1 MWQRSVGLSGSCGQL
16 HIRTAREEDY
26 CLINTN
32 PYREGGWHQ
41 YAQRYRQG
49 LWVSVHGVNICTRGP
64 QRWTLD
70 SWGEG
75 GCCCFLCHPSFSLPL
90 HPHLLHTRQE
100 CPPTQPPI
108 LCLKSHLHLCA
119 PTLSFPSSAC
129 LNVISVSLAPPRLLQ
144 LQPGLQ
150 TPSLSSSS
158 SLWRFCTWP
167 HHTCHL
173 HRRQNPGTWAA
184 GAFIHSSPRPSRA
197 SHPLIPAPCHWGM
210 AGAEGRGRVG
220 HRAPVVK
227 KKNVL
232 SGARGNQCRWGVC
245 LRASFAVRFDSYFF
259 FLMIF
264 LYGWV
269 WGVDELNECMSW
281 GAWTWECAH
290 NNMLTV
296 RVVALS
302 QWFMRVCCEGSSEQD
317 IVPWL
322 VTSASLSLCVCV

>member
-1 MWQRSVGLSGSCGQL
+1 MGGGGLLLFFVPSIVLTAPPSPPSPYQTRMPPHPTPYPLFEVPSPSLRSYTVL
-16 HIRTAREEDY
+16 
-26 CLINTN
+26 
-32 PYREGGWHQ
+32 P
-41 YAQRYRQG
+41 
-49 LWVSVHGVNICTRGP
+49 
-64 QRWTLD
+64 
-70 SWGEG
+70 
-75 GCCCFLCHPSFSLPL
+75 FLCLSECHICQPRSSPPPAAATGATDAFIVLL
-90 HPHLLHTRQE
+90 FLTLTLLHSAT
-100 CPPTQPPI
+100 
-108 LCLKSHLHLCA
+108 SHLPPA
-119 PTLSFPSSAC
+119 QEAEPWDLSRGGFHP
-129 LNVISVSLAPPRLLQ
+129 LLTS
-144 LQPGLQ
+144 PFK
-150 TPSLSSSS
+150 SLSSPHPGALSLRNGRCRGPWQSGTQSS
-158 SLWRFCTWP
+158 C
-167 HHTCHL
+167 C
-173 HRRQNPGTWAA
+173 
-184 GAFIHSSPRPSRA
+184 
-197 SHPLIPAPCHWGM
+197 
-210 AGAEGRGRVG
+210 
-220 HRAPVVK
+220 K